1 MHTGLAEQ
9 LFTCLRGF
17 SAFPTCYFP
26 LCVSAPGWLDVL
38 EVLTPFLSRVTRVFH
53 MHRHGAPNPL
63 AHPGRGQTPVAGR
76 VPGRDGPCSIGSHA
90 DAHALHCPGSP
101 LPGAAHRAC
110 ARYTAAWA
118 ADAHFRPVVRL
129 RVPERPRIPGLA
141 SLC

>member
-53 MHRHGAPNPL
+53 MHRHGAPNHI
-63 AHPGRGQTPVAGR
+63 AHPGLARTQAVRTPLASEFQHGVR
-76 VPGRDGPCSIGSHA
+76 THIGECEIR
-90 DAHALHCPGSP
+90 CPGSP
-101 LPGAAHRAC
+101 RPG
-110 ARYTAAWA
+110 
-118 ADAHFRPVVRL
+118 
-129 RVPERPRIPGLA
+129 
-141 SLC
+141 